1 MIEAKNLRKYFPIRK
16 GLLLRTAGYTKAVD
30 DVSFKLEKG
39 RTLGLVGESGC
50 GKTTIGRLLLRLI
63 EPTSGEVDF
72 DGRNIFELEKEEL
85 RALRREMQIVFQDPF
100 SSMNPR
106 LTIYDIIGEPLEN
119 YGLARGNEKEGAISE
134 LLSKVGLEAR
144 HGERYPHEF
153 SGGQRQRIAIARAL
167 ILKPKFI
174 VLDEPTSALDV
185 SVQAQILEL
194 IIELQRSLGL
204 TYLFISHDLMVVKYV
219 ADEIAVMY
227 MGRLVELS
235 GKKELFKNPLHPYTR
250 ALLSAIPVPEPGV
263 KKARQIITE
272 KPYSTRNGCSFY
284 RKCEHSKVS
293 CKTTPSLVEV
303 DKGHLVACHFI
314 LRS

>member
-30 DVSFKLEKG
+30 GVSFKIEEG
-39 RTLGLVGESGC
+39 RTMGLVGESGC

-72 DGRNIFELEKEEL
+72 DGRNIFELGKMEL
-85 RALRREMQIVFQDPF
+85 RALRREMQIVFQDPS

-106 LTIYDIIGEPLEN
+106 MTVYDIVGEPLEN
-119 YGLARGNEKEGAISE
+119 YGLARGREKEEAVSE
-134 LLSKVGLEAR
+134 LLVKVGLEAE

-194 IIELQRSLGL
+194 ITELQRSMGL

-227 MGRLVELS
+227 RGRLVEL
-235 GKKELFKNPLHPYTR
+235 GEKKELFKNPLHPYTI
-250 ALLSAIPVPEPGV
+250 ALLSAIPIPEPGV
-263 KKARQIITE
+263 KKERRITVE
-272 KPYSTRNGCSFY
+272 KLYSTEDGCTY
-284 RKCEHSKVS
+284 YGKCEHAKED
-293 CKTTPSLVEV
+293 CKKEPSLV
-303 DKGHLVACHFI
+303 DAGKGHLVACH
-314 LRS
+314 LR